1 MSCYL
6 TLRHAVM
13 YLPCHTK
20 DTIKFYFEIL
30 SPYLALCNP
39 VVSNQTLLLQ
49 YYNHL
54 NTTDLETDT
63 EVNH

>member
-1 MSCYL
+1 MWCYL

-20 DTIKFYFEIL
+20 DKIKFYFEIL
-30 SPYLALCNP
+30 SPHLAMYNQM
-39 VVSNQTLLLQ
+39 VSNKNLLLQ
-49 YYNHL
+49 YYNHVI
-54 NTTDLETDT
+54 TADLETDT